1 MPISPRNYHHLRPID
16 ALNAQLFASP
26 LFRARLPQIES
37 FEVAEVALRRG
48 QLAQAPPETISLAAS
63 HFAKRAHRRGSA
75 TAAAVGQTNG
85 RGGGG
90 GRSGGADLLPTAQA
104 LAMAERI
111 GSLSARRKFGRV
123 PCKAVESDRQDT
135 KPTQPGSTDKGLQR
149 GQKGDKDDADVCTAP
164 AAAPRG
170 KRAQRRGAQQPI
182 KEKDVRRQKKRGRP
196 QETSSHRGGVNVR
209 RCAKASGNDGKNEA
223 GDSMEVST
231 DGEGKEEEEEEEM
244 EWKG

>member
-1 MPISPRNYHHLRPID
+1 MD
-16 ALNAQLFASP
+16 ALNAQSFAPP
-26 LFRARLPQIES
+26 LLWARLPQIES

-90 GRSGGADLLPTAQA
+90 GRSGGVDLLPTTQA

-123 PCKAVESDRQDT
+123 PCGKVESGRQGT
-135 KPTQPGSTDKGLQR
+135 KPTQPRSNNKDMQR
-149 GQKGDKDDADVCTAP
+149 GRRGDKDDADVCTPP
-164 AAAPRG
+164 AVASRG
-170 KRAQRRGAQQPI
+170 KRAQRSEVQKPI

-196 QETSSHRGGVNVR
+196 QEISSRRGGVNVR
-209 RCAKASGNDGKNEA
+209 RCAKANGNDGKNEA

-244 EWKG
+244 EWEG